1 MAKIK
6 VNDFVK
12 YNPVKNKNSRPLQ
25 NIQEGKVYQVVKINR
40 TVKGQTRLT
49 LVDENSKRVE
59 RTYTDSLFDIV
70 NKERQ
75 KYFYNK
81 AQYYIVFENEKVVV
95 LESVENGAIVTAL
108 PSERIILVPNLEQR
122 IENFVKRIENLSIP
136 YVEKA
141 LITNSFK
148 EIIKDLKDD
157 V

>member
-141 LITNSFK
+141 LITNSFND
-148 EIIKDLKDD
+148 IIKDLKDD

>member
-12 YNPVKNKNSRPLQ
+12 YNPNKNKNSRPLQ

-59 RTYTDSLFDIV
+59 RTYTDSIFDIV
-70 NKERQ
+70 NKERE
-75 KYFYNK
+75 KYIYNK

-95 LESVENGAIVTAL
+95 LENVESGTIVTAL
-108 PSERIILVPNLEQR
+108 PSERIVKVPNLEER
-122 IENFVKRIENLSIP
+122 IDKVLRMIDKLSVPYSDKTLLRIHFEG
-136 YVEKA
+136 
-141 LITNSFK
+141 
-148 EIIKDLKDD
+148 IIKDLKGNE
-157 V
+157 